1 VYEAISIEDMN
12 KPAAALC
19 NQGFLLDARSSA
31 SVKGMP
37 GVRLVL
43 ETVPPHSTVT
53 EEIEKGVSA
62 AMDDIVAAL
71 SKPLTADEQSP
82 KQKELEKPSRIV
94 FRGNLEEVNLF
105 FYKRGWTDGLPI
117 IPPTEEA
124 VAQMLTGTDLSADHV
139 VAKIIP
145 RLGKA
150 TVEKIAINA
159 VMAGALPTYMPALIA
174 GVQAAYGPESK
185 RGPWQLGSTL
195 SPAPFW
201 IINGPIRN
209 DLHVNSG
216 SGSLSPG
223 DIANAA
229 IGRAMGLIVK
239 NIGGIRKG
247 VEDMAVVGNPLKYT
261 TVIAE
266 NEEESPWEPLHVQQG
281 FKKENGTV
289 TVASGNAFRIVA
301 ANGTDDKGILSAVV
315 HSIVGESNASF
326 YLILPPQYA
335 RTLADNGWT
344 KKKIEDF
351 FLAAVAGDPEHENGP
366 NSFLTRGVHII
377 VAGGPGPCWMGLLR
391 AFGGKGVTQKVE
403 LPANWHKLVEKYM
416 NIVPTYARY

>member
-1 VYEAISIEDMN
+1 MSIEDMN
-12 KPAAALC
+12 KPAVALC
-19 NQGFLLDARSSA
+19 NKGFFMDARSSA

-37 GVRLVL
+37 GVRILL
-43 ETVPPHSTVT
+43 ETIPPHSTVI

-62 AMDDIVAAL
+62 ALDDIIAAL
-71 SKPLTADEQSP
+71 TTPLTADEMSP
-82 KQKELEKPSRIV
+82 KQKEVERPSRFV
-94 FRGNLEEVNLF
+94 FKGNLEEVNQ
-105 FYKRGWTDGLPI
+105 FYYRRGWTDGLPI

-124 VAQMLTGTDLSADHV
+124 VTQMLTGTDLKADQV
-139 VAKIIP
+139 IAKIIP

-159 VMAGALPTYMPALIA
+159 VMAGALPTYMPVLIA
-174 GVQAAYGPESK
+174 GVMAAYGPESK

-201 IINGPIRN
+201 VINGPLRN

-247 VEDMAVVGNPLKYT
+247 VEDMAVIGNPLKYT

-281 FKKENGTV
+281 FQKGDGTV

-301 ANGTDDKGILSAVV
+301 TNGTDDKGILSAVV
-315 HSIVGESNASF
+315 QSIIGEPNGSF

-335 RTLADNGWT
+335 RTLADTGWT

-351 FLAAVAGDPEHENGP
+351 FLAAMPGNPEFESGP
-366 NSFLTRGVHII
+366 NSYRTRGVQVI

-403 LPANWHKLVEKYM
+403 LPANWDKLAAKYK
-416 NIVPTYARY
+416 NLVPTYARY

>member
-12 KPAAALC
+12 KPAVALC
-19 NQGFLLDARSSA
+19 NKGFSLDAGSSA

-37 GVRLVL
+37 GVRIVL

-53 EEIEKGVSA
+53 QEIEEGVGA

-71 SKPLTADEQSP
+71 TKPLTADEKAP
-82 KQKELEKPSRIV
+82 KQKEVERASRFV
-94 FRGNLEEVNLF
+94 FKGSLDEVNLF

-117 IPPTEEA
+117 IPPTDEA
-124 VAQMLTGTDLSADHV
+124 VAKLLGGTDLKADHV

-174 GVQAAYGPESK
+174 GVKAAYGPESRK
-185 RGPWQLGSTL
+185 GPWQLGSTL

-209 DLHVNSG
+209 DLHVNCG

-223 DIANAA
+223 NMANAA

-247 VEDMAVVGNPLKYT
+247 IEDMAVVGNPLKYT
-261 TVIAE
+261 AVVAE
-266 NEEESPWEPLHVQQG
+266 NEEESPWEPLHVEHG
-281 FKKENGTV
+281 FQKGDGTI
-289 TVASGNAFRIVA
+289 TVASGNAFKIVT

-315 HSIVGESNASF
+315 QSMIGEIASF

-335 RTLADNGWT
+335 RTLADKGWT

-351 FLAAVAGDPEHENGP
+351 FMTAIPESHDSGAPPTLLA
-366 NSFLTRGVHII
+366 RGVQII
-377 VAGGPGPCWMGLLR
+377 VAGGPGPCWMGLLK

-403 LPANWHKLVEKYM
+403 LPANWDKLVAKHKD
-416 NIVPTYARY
+416 IVPAYARY

>member
-1 VYEAISIEDMN
+1 MYEAISIEDMN
-12 KPAAALC
+12 RPAVALC
-19 NQGFLLDARSSA
+19 NKGFLHDAASSA

-37 GVRLVL
+37 GVRIVL
-43 ETVPPHSTVT
+43 ETVPPHSTVV
-53 EEIEKGVSA
+53 EEIEAGVSA
-62 AMDDIVAAL
+62 AMDDIAAAL
-71 SKPLTADEQSP
+71 TKPLTADEKAP
-82 KQKELEKPSRIV
+82 RQKELERLPRIV
-94 FRGNLEEVNLF
+94 FKGSLDEVNLF

-124 VAQMLTGTDLSADHV
+124 VAKMLGGTELQADHA

-159 VMAGALPTYMPALIA
+159 VMAGALPTYMPVLIA
-174 GVQAAYGPESK
+174 GVMAAYGPESRK
-185 RGPWQLGSTL
+185 GPWQLGSTL

-223 DIANAA
+223 NIANAA

-239 NIGGIRKG
+239 DIGGIRKG
-247 VEDMAVVGNPLKYT
+247 IEDMAVIGNPLKYT
-261 TVIAE
+261 AVFAE
-266 NEEESPWEPLHVQQG
+266 NEEESPWEPLHVEQG
-281 FKKENGTV
+281 FQKGDGTI
-289 TVASGNAFRIVA
+289 TVASGNAFQIVT

-315 HSIVGESNASF
+315 QSMVGEIASF

-335 RTLADNGWT
+335 RILYDMGWT
-344 KKKIEDF
+344 KKKLEDF
-351 FLAAVAGDPEHENGP
+351 FLAAVAGNPEFETGP
-366 NSFLTRGVHII
+366 NSFRTRGVQVI
-377 VAGGPGPCWMGLLR
+377 VAGGPGP
-391 AFGGKGVTQKVE
+391 
-403 LPANWHKLVEKYM
+403 
-416 NIVPTYARY
+416 